1 MAALQQGDGVLI
13 FFFFGG
19 MIIAIIMRGQ
29 RVLSQRREGWG
40 VEERRNEMAA
50 LQQGDGLLIF

>member
-1 MAALQQGDGVLI
+1 LI
-13 FFFFGG
+13 FFFGG
-19 MIIAIIMRGQ
+19 IIIAIIMRVQ